1 VIGTESRTA
10 PVGSD
15 QGSRPIAP
23 QRLLS
28 GRYELGTVLGRGG
41 MSEVRRGLDTV
52 LLRPVAIKLLI
63 EGDRTSVARF
73 EREARVLA
81 NLQHPNVVSVFDF
94 GTDGDDRYIVM
105 ELVEGPTLR
114 DLLNEGERLEP
125 DRAAPIGAGVATA
138 LAYAHDRDVVHRDVK
153 PSNVL
158 MASGDRVKLADLGI
172 AKLLN
177 AETLAMT
184 SGVLGTAHYISP
196 EQVQG
201 DPVDGRADLYS
212 LGCVLFEMLVGRPPF
227 KGDMAA
233 LTYAHVHTPAPR
245 PRSLEPSVPES
256 LDDLVA
262 SLMEKE
268 PSRRP
273 QTAAEVGAALRR
285 TPSKAPTHAAI
296 EAPPGD
302 GDRTMQLLPEPPEP
316 RVSVEP
322 ASRVEPVTTPAPVDP
337 AGPNPPPAW
346 RRFAPGAAAGIIAF
360 LLLMLLALLFVRD
373 PTPNQPA
380 SARSPHASA
389 PARSETQTSPPTSS
403 EPSPQPPSPRQAGQH
418 VVDVVNAGIA
428 AGEITGG
435 IVGEV
440 DHTID
445 EVFKE
450 LEEHHDVG
458 RALEKVAELRD
469 KVGEALDKGEI
480 ASSSRAQAITESL
493 DELAVAIQAQA

>member
-1 VIGTESRTA
+1 
-10 PVGSD
+10 
-15 QGSRPIAP
+15 
-23 QRLLS
+23 
-28 GRYELGTVLGRGG
+28 

-81 NLQHPNVVSVFDF
+81 NLQHPNVVSVFDV
-94 GTDGDDRYIVM
+94 GTDGADRYIVM

-114 DLLNEGERLEP
+114 EVLNEDERLEP
-125 DRAAPIGAGVATA
+125 GRAAPIAAGVATA

-158 MASGDRVKLADLGI
+158 MGSADRIKLADLGI

-184 SGVLGTAHYISP
+184 TGVLGTAHYISP
-196 EQVQG
+196 EQVLG

-233 LTYAHVHTPAPR
+233 LTYAHVHTRAPR
-245 PRSLEPSVPES
+245 PRSLDPSVPEP

-262 SLMEKE
+262 SLLEKE
-268 PSRRP
+268 PSKRP
-273 QTAAEVGAALRR
+273 QTADEVRAALRR
-285 TPSKAPTHAAI
+285 TSWKAPTQPAM
-296 EAPPGD
+296 EAPGD
-302 GDRTMQLLPEPPEP
+302 AERTMRLLPEPPEP
-316 RVSVEP
+316 RAPEEP
-322 ASRVEPVTTPAPVDP
+322 AQGVDSATRPASVDP
-337 AGPNPPPAW
+337 AGPNPSPAW
-346 RRFAPGAAAGIIAF
+346 RRFVPGAAAGIGAF
-360 LLLMLLALLFVRD
+360 VLLTFLALLFARN
-373 PTPNQPA
+373 PNPNQPA
-380 SARSPHASA
+380 GARSPHASA
-389 PARSETQTSPPTSS
+389 TATSGAQTSPPTTS
-403 EPSPQPPSPRQAGQH
+403 EPSAQPPSPRQAGQH

-428 AGEITGG
+428 AGEVTGG

-440 DHTID
+440 DHQID

-450 LEEHHDVG
+450 LEEHHDVE

-480 ASSSRAQAITESL
+480 TSSTRAQAITEAL
-493 DELAVAIQAQA
+493 DELAAAIRAQG